1 MLYPEWDAH
10 LRREDGRMEVEVEVE
25 EVDDFSPLTVDE

>member
-1 MLYPEWDAH
+1 MLYPVRGAH

-25 EVDDFSPLTVDE
+25 EVDDFSLLTVDE